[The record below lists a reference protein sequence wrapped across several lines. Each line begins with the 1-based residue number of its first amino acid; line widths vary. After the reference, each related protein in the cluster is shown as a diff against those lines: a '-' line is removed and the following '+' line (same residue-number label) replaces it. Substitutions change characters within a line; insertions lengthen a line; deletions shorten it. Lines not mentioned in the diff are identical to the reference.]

1 MTDIKLITLIDA
13 KEKRIDLRGVKLIGI
28 SAKTFEDACA
38 QLAKGHPNLKVDVC
52 YQYGGVYY
60 FPCEVK
66 HDATLQG

>member
-13 KEKRIDLRGVKLIGI
+13 KEKRIDLRGVKLIGY
-28 SAKTFEDACA
+28 SAKTFEEACA
-38 QLAKGHPNLKVDVC
+38 QLTKGHPSLKVDVC

-66 HDATLQG
+66 HE